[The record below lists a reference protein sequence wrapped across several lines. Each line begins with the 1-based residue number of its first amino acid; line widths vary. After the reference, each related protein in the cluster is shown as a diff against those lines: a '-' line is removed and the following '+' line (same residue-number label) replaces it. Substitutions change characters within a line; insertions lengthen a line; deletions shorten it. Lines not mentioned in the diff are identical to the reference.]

1 MFITYKWAIYT
12 MDMLNSRRVN
22 GIYPIPCA
30 PWCWNIYLHDWAIFG
45 VNVGKYSSTMEHLGI
60 PVTYCVARVTKT
72 RCRLTPGKN
81 RKDQLER
88 SSRPIV
94 SCPSPTHLWF
104 FGKPRNKS
112 TSWELLGFLCSYETL
127 GQNMGL
133 SKTKR
138 LIELCIKLEITGH
151 FYARYY
157 SEK

>member
-1 MFITYKWAIYT
+1 MFITGKW
-12 MDMLNSRRVN
+12 DLP
-22 GIYPIPCA
+22 YPMCSMVLE
-30 PWCWNIYLHDWAIFG
+30 YLPTWLGHKYG

-60 PVTYCVARVTKT
+60 PVTYSVARITKT

-127 GQNMGL
+127 GQKMEL

-138 LIELCIKLEITGH
+138 LIELC
-151 FYARYY
+151 
-157 SEK
+157 